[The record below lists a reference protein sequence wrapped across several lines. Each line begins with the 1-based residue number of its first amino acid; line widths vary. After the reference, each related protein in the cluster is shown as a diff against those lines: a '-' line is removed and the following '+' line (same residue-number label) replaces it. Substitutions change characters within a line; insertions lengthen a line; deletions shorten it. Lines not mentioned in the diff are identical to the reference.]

1 MNRSLLASALF
12 LALLQTPKGTSAA
25 TNNVVRS
32 AAELNAAL
40 REIVAPVIGFSKR
53 VRTARRP
60 RNSLSRFRGTLTKED
75 LAPIIAA
82 QADFSRIDEDM
93 WK

>member
-1 MNRSLLASALF
+1 METLTFRAEPEFVSAL
-12 LALLQTPKGTSAA
+12 
-25 TNNVVRS
+25 RS
-32 AAELNAAL
+32 YADGLGISVNAAL

-53 VRTARRP
+53 VRTVRRP
-60 RNSLSRFRGTLTKED
+60 RNSLSRFRGTLTDED

-82 QADFSRIDEDM
+82 QADFSGIDEEV

>member
-1 MNRSLLASALF
+1 MEALTF
-12 LALLQTPKGTSAA
+12 RAEPDFITALKDYADRLGIS
-25 TNNVVRS
+25 V
-32 AAELNAAL
+32 NAAL

-53 VRTARRP
+53 LRTSKRP
-60 RNSLSRFRGTLTKED
+60 RNNLSRFRGTLTKDD

-82 QADFSRIDEDM
+82 QGDFAKIDKDM

>member
-1 MNRSLLASALF
+1 MEALTF
-12 LALLQTPKGTSAA
+12 RAEPDFITALRNYADRLGIS
-25 TNNVVRS
+25 V
-32 AAELNAAL
+32 NAAL

-53 VRTARRP
+53 LRTSKRP
-60 RNSLSRFRGTLTKED
+60 RNNLSRFRGTLTKDD

-82 QADFSRIDEDM
+82 QGDFSKIDKDM

>member
-1 MNRSLLASALF
+1 MEALTFRAEPEFISAL
-12 LALLQTPKGTSAA
+12 KGYADGLGIS
-25 TNNVVRS
+25 V
-32 AAELNAAL
+32 NAAL

-53 VRTARRP
+53 LRTSRRP
-60 RNSLSRFRGTLTKED
+60 RNSLSRFRGTLTKDD

-82 QADFSRIDEDM
+82 QADFSRIDEGM

>member
-1 MNRSLLASALF
+1 MEALTFRAEPEFISAL
-12 LALLQTPKGTSAA
+12 
-25 TNNVVRS
+25 RS
-32 AAELNAAL
+32 YADGLGISVNAAL

-60 RNSLSRFRGTLTKED
+60 RNSLSRFRRTLTKED

>member
-1 MNRSLLASALF
+1 MESLTFRAEPDFITALRNYADR
-12 LALLQTPKGTSAA
+12 LGIS
-25 TNNVVRS
+25 V
-32 AAELNAAL
+32 NAAL

-53 VRTARRP
+53 LRTSKRP
-60 RNSLSRFRGTLTKED
+60 RNNLSRFRGTLTKDD

-82 QADFSRIDEDM
+82 QGDFSKIDKDM

>member
-1 MNRSLLASALF
+1 MEALTFRAEPEFVAALRSYADGLGIS
-12 LALLQTPKGTSAA
+12 
-25 TNNVVRS
+25 V
-32 AAELNAAL
+32 NAAL

-53 VRTARRP
+53 LRTSRRP
-60 RNSLSRFRGTLTKED
+60 RNSLARFRGTLTKDD
-75 LAPIIAA
+75 LAPIMAA

>member
-1 MNRSLLASALF
+1 MEALTF
-12 LALLQTPKGTSAA
+12 RAEPDFITALRNYADGLGIS
-25 TNNVVRS
+25 V
-32 AAELNAAL
+32 NAAL

-53 VRTARRP
+53 LRTSRRP
-60 RNSLSRFRGTLTKED
+60 RNNLVRFRGALTKDD

-82 QADFSRIDEDM
+82 QGDFSKIDKDM

>member
-1 MNRSLLASALF
+1 MEALTFRTEPEFVAALRSSADGLG
-12 LALLQTPKGTSAA
+12 LS
-25 TNNVVRS
+25 V
-32 AAELNAAL
+32 NAAL

-53 VRTARRP
+53 LRTSRRP
-60 RNSLSRFRGTLTKED
+60 RNSLSRFHGTLTKDD
-75 LAPIIAA
+75 LAPIMAA

>member
-1 MNRSLLASALF
+1 MEALTFRAEPEFISAL
-12 LALLQTPKGTSAA
+12 KGYADGLGIS
-25 TNNVVRS
+25 V
-32 AAELNAAL
+32 NAAL

-53 VRTARRP
+53 LRTSRRP
-60 RNSLSRFRGTLTKED
+60 RNSLSRFRGTLTKDD

-82 QADFSRIDEDM
+82 QSDFSRIDEDM

>member
-1 MNRSLLASALF
+1 MEALTF
-12 LALLQTPKGTSAA
+12 RAEPDFITALKKYADMLGIS
-25 TNNVVRS
+25 V
-32 AAELNAAL
+32 NAAL

-53 VRTARRP
+53 LRTSKRP
-60 RNSLSRFRGTLTKED
+60 RNNLSRFRGTLTKDD

-82 QADFSRIDEDM
+82 QGDFSKIDKDM

>member
-1 MNRSLLASALF
+1 MEALTFRAEPEFVSAL
-12 LALLQTPKGTSAA
+12 
-25 TNNVVRS
+25 RS
-32 AAELNAAL
+32 YADGRGISVNAAL

-53 VRTARRP
+53 LRTSRRP
-60 RNSLSRFRGTLTKED
+60 RNSLSRFRGTLTKDD

-82 QADFSRIDEDM
+82 QADFSRIDEGM

>member
-1 MNRSLLASALF
+1 MEALTIRADPDFIKALRNYADSLGIS
-12 LALLQTPKGTSAA
+12 
-25 TNNVVRS
+25 V
-32 AAELNAAL
+32 NAAL

-53 VRTARRP
+53 LRTSKRP
-60 RNSLSRFRGTLTKED
+60 RNNLSRFRGTLTKDD

-82 QADFSRIDEDM
+82 QGDFSKIDKDM

>member
-1 MNRSLLASALF
+1 MEALTFRAEPEFVSALRNYADG
-12 LALLQTPKGTSAA
+12 LGIS
-25 TNNVVRS
+25 V
-32 AAELNAAL
+32 NAAL

>member
-1 MNRSLLASALF
+1 MEALTF
-12 LALLQTPKGTSAA
+12 RAEPDFIMALRNYADRLGIS
-25 TNNVVRS
+25 V
-32 AAELNAAL
+32 NAAL

-53 VRTARRP
+53 LRTSKRP
-60 RNSLSRFRGTLTKED
+60 RNNLSRFRGTLTKDD

-82 QADFSRIDEDM
+82 QGDFSKIDKDM

>member
-1 MNRSLLASALF
+1 MEALTF
-12 LALLQTPKGTSAA
+12 RAEPEFVAALKEYADRLGIS
-25 TNNVVRS
+25 V
-32 AAELNAAL
+32 NAAL

-53 VRTARRP
+53 LRTSRRP
-60 RNSLSRFRGTLTKED
+60 RNNLARFSGRLPKND

-82 QADFSRIDEDM
+82 QADFSKIDEDM